1 MQISVYNFYTSIFQS
16 LFNNGNNVKLYYS
29 IIFFI
34 SSLWLK
40 ICVFIKLQCIVINYG
55 TNAVFNTL

>member
-1 MQISVYNFYTSIFQS
+1 MQISVYNFYTSIFQL

-29 IIFFI
+29 
-34 SSLWLK
+34 
-40 ICVFIKLQCIVINYG
+40 CVFIKLQCIVMNYG